1 MTIERQPLRRLLVLV
16 SAVVFVDTMF
26 YAAVTPILP
35 SLADE
40 FDLSKT
46 GAGVLVGSYA
56 VGTLAGSLP
65 GGWLAAR
72 LGARPTVVL
81 GLGLMSAAAV
91 VFGFAGDV
99 VVLTG
104 ARFVSGAAGAASWA
118 GALAWLIEAAPRERR
133 GELIGVAL
141 GAAVG
146 GALFGPVLGGAAE
159 AFGRE
164 LVFSAVAALGFAMA
178 AAASRTPAVGSPS
191 SPSLRLLA
199 AVVVDRRVATA
210 LWLVVLPG
218 IVLGTV
224 EVLAP
229 LRLDSLGVGAA
240 AIAGVFLAGAGLEAF
255 VNPIAGRISDRR
267 GRELP
272 LLVGL
277 GGAAASAVA
286 LALTDSAWLL
296 IVLVIAAVPAI
307 GVLWAPAIAMLTDAA
322 LDRGLAYGLSFALM
336 NLAWAVGQSGG
347 SLAGAG
353 IGDALGDA
361 TAYLLLAAVSVLS
374 TVLVRRAR
382 IPAPA

>member
-1 MTIERQPLRRLLVLV
+1 VSIARQPLRRLLVLV

-72 LGARPTVVL
+72 LGARPTVAL
-81 GLGLMSAAAV
+81 GLSLMSAAAV
-91 VFGFAGDV
+91 VFAFAGDV

-159 AFGRE
+159 ALGRG

-255 VNPIAGRISDRR
+255 VNPIAGRFSDRR

-277 GGAAASAVA
+277 AGAAVFAVA
-286 LALTDSAWLL
+286 LALTNSAWLL
-296 IVLVIAAVPAI
+296 IALVIAAVPAI

-382 IPAPA
+382 IAAPA